1 MFIAVLFTIAKTW
14 KQPGSPSAEE
24 WIKEVWG
31 ICAYIFYIMEYHS
44 VIRNEITPWVAT
56 WMDLEIITLSRTEK
70 DKYDVAGC
78 GI

>member
-1 MFIAVLFTIAKTW
+1 MFIAALFTIAKTW